1 MHGSPGVTLIEALI
15 IIAVIAILGA
25 IAIPNYNTAQT
36 RARVA
41 RTTAGM
47 ATLRAGLEA
56 YRTDTGQ
63 FPETDWAQPVD
74 RRGAGLHRLTTP
86 VAYVGALPLSA
97 FAEHR
102 LGDSA
107 EPRHAKAERTVLYT
121 RAELCGAPLVAVEGD
136 LNMNGV
142 DDGFELDRMSY
153 RYATS
158 SDRGPLAVIPPGG
171 VVPMFTPA
179 DLARGDWMLKS
190 VGPNNI
196 DDRTGDAGPFSG
208 PHARLYNPANGTM
221 SHGDIVVFRDP
232 VDPGARR

>member
-47 ATLRAGLEA
+47 ATLRAGLDA
-56 YRTDTGQ
+56 YRADQGV
-63 FPETDWAQPVD
+63 FPETDWGQPVD

-86 VAYVGALPLSA
+86 VAYVGALPKSA
-97 FAEHR
+97 FAEQA
-102 LGDSA
+102 LGDAA
-107 EPRHAKAERTVLYT
+107 EWRHARTDRTVLYT
-121 RAELCGAPLVAVEGD
+121 RAILCGAPLVAVESD
-136 LNMNGV
+136 LNLNGV
-142 DDGFELDRMSY
+142 DDSYELDRMAY
-153 RYATS
+153 RYGTS
-158 SDRGPLAVIPPGG
+158 SNRSPQSRVPPGG
-171 VVPMFTPA
+171 VVPEFTPA

-208 PHARLYNPANGTM
+208 PHARVYNPANGTM

-232 VDPGARR
+232 ADPGARR